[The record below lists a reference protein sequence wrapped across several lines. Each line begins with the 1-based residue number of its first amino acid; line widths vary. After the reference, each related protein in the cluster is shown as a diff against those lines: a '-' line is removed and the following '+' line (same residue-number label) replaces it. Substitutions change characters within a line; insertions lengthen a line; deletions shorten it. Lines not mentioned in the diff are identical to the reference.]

1 MAPNGF
7 HKPMRHTGTFKP
19 ESIEQLYAA
28 YAEKHGSEMGYDVE
42 AQSFAEAYDYTTC
55 QRPDGSTYGTSGQC
69 RKGKEVSPEDLG
81 VKAPKGG
88 GGPMSPS
95 TVAEVKEEVK
105 SQAYSWDDTHDK
117 LFDKVYAKAET
128 TAHLGKIHRAVIKA
142 IDEGDIDAKE
152 GTLKIIKK
160 AMEDRL
166 KTEMRSGQGAKREA
180 ELAKMTPEERRR
192 ARTEEAIKRGIKNK
206 VVRAR

>member
-1 MAPNGF
+1 M
-7 HKPMRHTGTFKP
+7 KPQGTFRP

-28 YAEKHGSEMGYDVE
+28 YAEKHGGGMGYDVN
-42 AQSFAEAYDYTTC
+42 AQSFAEAYDYMTC

-81 VKAPKGG
+81 VKPPKGG
-88 GGPMSPS
+88 VGPMSS
-95 TVAEVKEEVK
+95 SALAEVKEAAK
-105 SQAYSWDDTHDK
+105 SEAYSWGDNHDK

-128 TAHLGKIHRAVIKA
+128 TAHLGKIHKAVMKA
-142 IDEGDIDAKE
+142 VDEGDIDAKE

-160 AMEDRL
+160 AMEGRL

-206 VVRAR
+206 VVKSR

>member
-1 MAPNGF
+1 M
-7 HKPMRHTGTFKP
+7 KTQGTFQP
-19 ESIEQLYAA
+19 EAIEQLYAA
-28 YAEKHGSEMGYDVE
+28 YAERYGEEQAYE
-42 AQSFAEAYDYTTC
+42 ANAQSFSEAYDYATC
-55 QRPDGSTYGTSGQC
+55 QRPDGSTYGTAGQC

-95 TVAEVKEEVK
+95 TVAEVKEKVK
-105 SQAYSWDDTHDK
+105 SEAYSWDDTHDK

-128 TAHLGKIHRAVIKA
+128 TAHLGKIHKAVIKA

-152 GTLKIIKK
+152 GTLKIMKK

-192 ARTEEAIKRGIKNK
+192 AMTEEAIKRGIKNK

>member
-1 MAPNGF
+1 M
-7 HKPMRHTGTFKP
+7 KPQGTFRP

-28 YAEKHGSEMGYDVE
+28 YAEKHGGGMGYDVN
-42 AQSFAEAYDYTTC
+42 AQSFAEAYDYMTC

-81 VKAPKGG
+81 VKPPKGG
-88 GGPMSPS
+88 VGPMSS
-95 TVAEVKEEVK
+95 SALAEVKEAAK
-105 SQAYSWDDTHDK
+105 SEAYSWGDNHDK

-128 TAHLGKIHRAVIKA
+128 TAHLGKIHKAVMKA
-142 IDEGDIDAKE
+142 VDEGDIDAKE

-160 AMEDRL
+160 AMGDRL